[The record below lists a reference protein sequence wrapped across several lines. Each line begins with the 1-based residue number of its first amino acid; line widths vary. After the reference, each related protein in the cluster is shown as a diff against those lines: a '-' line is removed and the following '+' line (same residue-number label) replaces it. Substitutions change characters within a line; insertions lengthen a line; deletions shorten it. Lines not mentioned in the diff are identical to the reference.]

1 MNTNLKSE
9 KYGEL
14 LQEIAR
20 IMATKD
26 NEIENLHE
34 QIQQLKQTLKKA
46 EKKGI

>member
-1 MNTNLKSE
+1 MNTNIESE

-20 IMATKD
+20 IIATKD
-26 NEIENLHE
+26 LENQNLQE
-34 QIQQLKQTLKKA
+34 QIQQLKQTLNEV